1 MTFARSQSEILTILL
16 LGTLLAAS
24 GCNNEKA
31 TGSAG
36 AASPPVASPGAGYD
50 DSLKRHSAFMV
61 ALWGMPIVATDAM
74 RDAFLHDAGANYTD
88 VVYFS
93 KPGDWKIQ
101 LTTPNGST
109 YYVATTINLA
119 QGPMVFDLPAAVG
132 AGLFGSM
139 NDAWQTPIADVG
151 PAGQDAG
158 KGGRY
163 LVLPPGYKGD
173 VPAGYFPVRF
183 STINGYCFM
192 RAIPEGSSQ
201 EAVRRALDLVGKI
214 KIYPLSQA
222 AHPPESR
229 HIDMA
234 GKLYNGIPKYDD
246 SFYDR
251 LAKIL
256 NEEPV
261 QERDLAPLGEFRTL
275 GYEHGKPFDP
285 DAATRTILKDGIHD
299 AQVYFMAA
307 ISHGEPFYPGK
318 QWQSSASRLG
328 AQTGFSFQTPEFLA
342 IAERGATFFMG
353 CAPPKKLGAATFYL
367 NGVFDSTG
375 HRFDGSKTYTL
386 HVPANV
392 PAKQFWATT
401 IYDYE
406 TGSFLW
412 ESPKIEIN
420 SYQNPQKNA
429 DGSTDLYFGP
439 KAPEGKEANWV
450 YTKPGKSWFM
460 VFRFYGPQPPLF
472 DKTWQL
478 LDVVKVE

>member
-1 MTFARSQSEILTILL
+1 VVLAVLLSGVLIGACSCRSENENTA
-16 LGTLLAAS
+16 GTGPMNQAPAA
-24 GCNNEKA
+24 K
-31 TGSAG
+31 SA
-36 AASPPVASPGAGYD
+36 ADKDYNYCVKY
-50 DSLKRHSAFMV
+50 HSAFAV
-61 ALWGMPIVATDAM
+61 ALWGMPIVATDTM
-74 RDAFLHDAGANYTD
+74 RDAFLHDAGANLTD

-93 KPGDWKIQ
+93 RPVDWKLQ

-119 QGPMVFDLPAAVG
+119 QGPVVLDLPAAVG

-139 NDAWQTPIADVG
+139 NDAWQAPVAHVG

-163 LVLPPGYKGD
+163 LILPPGYKGN
-173 VPAGYFPVRF
+173 VPAGYLPVHF

-192 RAIPEGSSQ
+192 RSIPEGSSPADIQ
-201 EAVRRALDLVGKI
+201 RALDLVAKI
-214 KIYPLSQA
+214 RLYPLSQA

-229 HIDMA
+229 HIDMF

-261 QERDLAPLGEFRTL
+261 QERDLVALGQFRLL
-275 GYEHGKPFDP
+275 GYERGKPFNP
-285 DAATRTILKDGIHD
+285 DTGTRAILKDAINEAHT
-299 AQVYFMAA
+299 YFMEA
-307 ISHGEPFYPGK
+307 ILHGVPFYPGK
-318 QWQSSASRLG
+318 QWQNAGSRLG
-328 AQTGFSFQTPEFLA
+328 VETGVTFQTADFLG
-342 IAERGATFFMG
+342 ISDRGETFFMA

-367 NGVFDSTG
+367 NGVLDSTDQ
-375 HRFDGSKTYTL
+375 RFDGSRTYTL
-386 HVPANV
+386 HVPANP

-420 SYQNPQKNA
+420 SYQNLQKNA
-429 DGSTDLYFGP
+429 DGSVDLTFGP
-439 KAPEGKEANWV
+439 KAPAGREANWAH
-450 YTKPGKSWFM
+450 TKPGKSWFM
-460 VFRFYGPQPPLF
+460 IFRFYGPEKPLF
-472 DKTWQL
+472 DKMWQL
-478 LDVVKVE
+478 PDIEKAQ